1 MAFPDIQPDGNAV
14 RVAHRRF
21 ENRRQGKS
29 GGVQISRPHNKLQR
43 VVTIAWSLLTGAEL
57 DQVLDYLSSASA
69 FFYFFLNRARS
80 ISERSFG
87 TGNGSTSTFTLP
99 AKEVS
104 ATGLVIKIAGATTTA
119 YTLNAGTGAEG
130 EDQIVFNTPPANG
143 AALTWSATSARE
155 RIQVYVE
162 SGEWSEGLTDAEI
175 FALDDLVLA
184 EAI

>member
-1 MAFPDIQPDGNAV
+1 MAFPDLQPDGDAV
-14 RVAHRRF
+14 RLTFRRF

-43 VVTIAWSLLTGAEL
+43 VVTIAWSMLTGTEL
-57 DQVLDYLSSASA
+57 DQVLDYLGSATA

-87 TGNGSTSTFTLP
+87 TGNGSTTTFTLP

-104 ATGLVIKIAGATTTA
+104 ATGLVIKIGVTPTAA
-119 YTLNAGTGAEG
+119 YTLSSGTGAEG
-130 EDQIVFNTPPANG
+130 EDRIVFNVAPG
-143 AALTWSATSARE
+143 AGQDLKWSATSARE
-155 RIQVYVE
+155 RIQVFVE
-162 SGEWSEGLTDAEI
+162 AGEWSEGLTDAEI
-175 FALDDLVLA
+175 YTLEDLVLA